1 MEPDIKDG
9 SLIFVDK
16 SKKEIDNK
24 SIYLVNTKDGLFVK
38 YINIENDKVILKSTN
53 QTFDELLFN
62 VDDVVVIGKVCG
74 VLIRA

>member
-24 SIYLVNTKDGLFVK
+24 SIYLINTKDGL
-38 YINIENDKVILKSTN
+38 
-53 QTFDELLFN
+53 
-62 VDDVVVIGKVCG
+62 
-74 VLIRA
+74 

>member
-24 SIYLVNTKDGLFVK
+24 SIYLINTKDGLFVK
-38 YINIENDKVILKSTN
+38 YINIENDKVILKSSN
-53 QTFDELLFN
+53 QAFDDISLYI
-62 VDDVVVIGKVCG
+62 DDVNIIGKVCG
-74 VLIRA
+74 VLIRN